1 MKSSALRFSGF
12 EKPAL
17 LAAAFRRLF
26 RGGSCAS
33 SGVAAAEG
41 DLFTG
46 NKGATGTEAGDEG
59 REVSRADMIRFQSVV
74 LRRRWRLIHTQ
85 TDLQKL
91 SIVNVNLRA
100 AQNALCRNNNDWPLL
115 PSFIVLSV
123 LAGGLKSVWNA
134 HRAIPCYFYISY
146 TIQFLYSQYAYGVPP
161 IYPAFSSEPFPYLVT
176 MSQTSKYQRNTH
188 SHSSSK

>member
-1 MKSSALRFSGF
+1 LRFSGF

-134 HRAIPCYFYISY
+134 HRAIPMLFLHLLYY
-146 TIQFLYSQYAYGVPP
+146 TISVLSTRIWRTSNIPGLFKRTFPIFSDHVPNFQVSKE
-161 IYPAFSSEPFPYLVT
+161 YTFPQL
-176 MSQTSKYQRNTH
+176 QQIAP
-188 SHSSSK
+188 

>member
-1 MKSSALRFSGF
+1 MTQSAFVKSSALRFSGF

-46 NKGATGTEAGDEG
+46 NKGAMGTEAGDEV

-100 AQNALCRNNNDWPLL
+100 AQNSSNPAVGTIYWPPL

-123 LAGGLKSVWNA
+123 LAAGLKSVWNA
-134 HRAIPCYFYISY
+134 HRAIPMLFLHLLYIY
-146 TIQFLYSQYAYGVPP
+146 NFCTL
-161 IYPAFSSEPFPYLVT
+161 
-176 MSQTSKYQRNTH
+176 NTRI
-188 SHSSSK
+188 